1 MATSK
6 QINDYVK
13 IYNAKKINQA
23 KIKEKCPKLFKKS
36 SDLEKQLEAMKKT
49 LLKGKNVKRDGFK
62 QSIESNTNLLVI
74 KTKEIKPQ
82 FRTTISVNPKEK

>member
-23 KIKEKCPKLFKKS
+23 KIKEECPELFKKS
-36 SDLEKQLEAMKKT
+36 SDLEEQLKAMKET
-49 LLKGKNVKRDGFK
+49 LLKGKNVKRDGFE
-62 QSIESNTNLLVI
+62 QSVESNTNLLVI
-74 KTKEIKPQ
+74 KTTEIKPQ
-82 FRTTISVNPKEK
+82 LRTTISVNPKEK